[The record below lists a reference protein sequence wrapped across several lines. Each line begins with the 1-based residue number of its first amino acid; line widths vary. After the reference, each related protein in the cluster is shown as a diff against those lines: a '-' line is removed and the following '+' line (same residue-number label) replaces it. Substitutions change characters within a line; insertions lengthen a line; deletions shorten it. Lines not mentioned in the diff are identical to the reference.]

1 MGASATPRLLK
12 KEDGLMKL
20 NVPNILTVIR
30 FLLIGVFVYLFQV
43 PKNYVAAV
51 IVFAVAA
58 LTDVLDGYIARKY
71 NQVTDFGKLFDP
83 LADKLMLFAALICLT
98 LAGYLS
104 PIFLIF
110 VFVKDIILI
119 IGSAFLYKKEVVV
132 YAKIWG
138 KLATLFFNGGVGLTI
153 IGIFVPWIAPW
164 HEVVL
169 GIAVVFGVL
178 AGVQYGKVFFESR
191 KEIRAREEGQDGRQ
205 ENGSGSD
212 SH

>member
-71 NQVTDFGKLFDP
+71 RCV
-83 LADKLMLFAALICLT
+83 
-98 LAGYLS
+98 
-104 PIFLIF
+104 
-110 VFVKDIILI
+110 
-119 IGSAFLYKKEVVV
+119 
-132 YAKIWG
+132 
-138 KLATLFFNGGVGLTI
+138 
-153 IGIFVPWIAPW
+153 
-164 HEVVL
+164 
-169 GIAVVFGVL
+169 
-178 AGVQYGKVFFESR
+178 
-191 KEIRAREEGQDGRQ
+191 
-205 ENGSGSD
+205 
-212 SH
+212 